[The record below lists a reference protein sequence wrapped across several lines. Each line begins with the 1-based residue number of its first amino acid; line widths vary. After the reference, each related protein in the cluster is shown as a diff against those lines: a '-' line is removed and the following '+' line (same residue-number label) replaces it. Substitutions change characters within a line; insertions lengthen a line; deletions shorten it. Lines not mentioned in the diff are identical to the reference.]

1 MFLKYHGKIKKY
13 ENGLHTGH
21 AENGGERMAKE
32 ALEKVRQAEEKAR
45 EITKE
50 ASQKSRDIRRDAEA
64 RADERYKE
72 IMNMAARETEALREK
87 ARLEGEQEA
96 KPILESGKAKAGE
109 LSALDDKVLEDAVNI
124 ILERIVKA
132 DGNR

>member
-1 MFLKYHGKIKKY
+1 
-13 ENGLHTGH
+13 
-21 AENGGERMAKE
+21 
-32 ALEKVRQAEEKAR
+32 
-45 EITKE
+45 
-50 ASQKSRDIRRDAEA
+50 
-64 RADERYKE
+64 
-72 IMNMAARETEALREK
+72 MNMAAKETEALREK

-96 KPILESGKAKAGE
+96 KPILESGKAKAEE

>member
-1 MFLKYHGKIKKY
+1 
-13 ENGLHTGH
+13 LHTGH

-50 ASQKSRDIRRDAEA
+50 ASQKARDIRREAEA

-72 IMNMAARETEALREK
+72 IMNMAANETEVLREK

-96 KPILESGKAKAGE
+96 KPILENGKVKAEE
-109 LSALDDKVLEDAVNI
+109 LSALDGKVLEDAVNI